1 MGNTANGRVISPT
14 EAANRVDGFDRSFE
28 GSFKGK
34 NFPMYPPGSTGDTG
48 RARNPNASGS
58 QRDIHD
64 GSGSFGLHTGPS
76 GISHAGPFSQSSTK
90 SLGNFMQNTVQ
101 LNSKHE
107 LSKVQLMYARSLNRM
122 ILDESQ
128 SADLVVTNLP
138 DMPSGESGYG
148 YFQLID
154 EMTKGLQR
162 CLLVRGTSTEV
173 ITAFT

>member
-1 MGNTANGRVISPT
+1 MG
-14 EAANRVDGFDRSFE
+14 
-28 GSFKGK
+28 KGK

-64 GSGSFGLHTGPS
+64 GSNSFGLHSGPS
-76 GISHAGPFSQSSTK
+76 GISHGGLFSQASNK
-90 SLGNFMQNTVQ
+90 SLGNFMQNTAA
-101 LNSKHE
+101 LHAKHE
-107 LSKVQLMYARSLNRM
+107 LSKLQLMYARSVNKM

-138 DMPSGESGYG
+138 DMPPGESGYG

-154 EMTKGLQR
+154 EMTKNLQR